1 MTRMTIAFLFLSSLS
16 TFWFVRKEKQMV
28 EALLS
33 LLFTA
38 GCPALSW
45 QRLWNLTKSCSQRK
59 QMGEPSPSH
68 SRTPWFVAALQQL
81 YEILLKK
88 KISQLL
94 RMLCL
99 VTLFLIVPT
108 EDCFQQCISLRLLVS
123 DRVTYRVAHRSTIF
137 LCHLDR
143 HRHPNIKY

>member
-1 MTRMTIAFLFLSSLS
+1 
-16 TFWFVRKEKQMV
+16 
-28 EALLS
+28 
-33 LLFTA
+33 
-38 GCPALSW
+38 
-45 QRLWNLTKSCSQRK
+45 
-59 QMGEPSPSH
+59 MGEPSPSH

-108 EDCFQQCISLRLLVS
+108 KDCFQQCISLRLLVS
-123 DRVTYRVAHRSTIF
+123 DIRVTYGAAKKSKDQTFNFFISIIVTMRRLALV
-137 LCHLDR
+137 L
-143 HRHPNIKY
+143 